1 MGTKLN
7 NFNTQ
12 LDATT
17 PDFTAA
23 SSLDASSEVNQHI
36 RIDIGANG
44 ATSRVSN
51 SNPLPVYTQG
61 TVDTKETRPASAS
74 VSNVT
79 SSGSNSTAL
88 VSNTNRRGACFYND
102 VDKACYLKFG
112 ATASTSDFTVKIF
125 PDGFFT
131 MPFPVYTGQ
140 IDVIWDSSPT
150 GDLRVTEF

>member
-1 MGTKLN
+1 MGQKIN

-23 SSLDASSEVNQHI
+23 SSVDASSEVNQHV
-36 RIDIGANG
+36 RIDFGENG
-44 ATSRVSN
+44 ATSRVTD
-51 SNPLPVYTQG
+51 SNPFPVYTQG
-61 TVDTKETRPASAS
+61 TVDTRETRPASAN

-79 SSGSNSTAL
+79 SSASSTTACATN
-88 VSNTNRRGACFYND
+88 VNRRGACFYND

-112 ATASTSDFTVKIF
+112 ATASTTDFTVKIF
-125 PDGFFT
+125 PNGFFT